1 MAAENTDKFLKL
13 ARKWTAK
20 IGAAG
25 VADDEVTT
33 IPLSSVTNLPTDTAV
48 IVTIDRVDASGTATP
63 TLEEA
68 VIGVVSGTNLVDC
81 VRGVE
86 GTAQAHA
93 AGASVEVLVTAAS
106 WNSMIDGFLAEH
118 SQSGAHGSG
127 LVTSI
132 KASAA
137 TINTGTSDTSVV
149 TPKGLADSNYVFTT
163 KTQTLTNKTLTSPV
177 VNKPTINGS
186 VQAYTSNSDGATVTF
201 NMAASNIH
209 TVTLGGNRTL
219 AVSNVSAGQCFII
232 NLKQDGTGSRTVTWF
247 SGISWAGGS
256 APTLTTTA
264 SKTDTLGFICTSVGA
279 YLGYVV
285 GQNL

>member
-118 SQSGAHGSG
+118 SQSGGHGSG

-163 KTQTLTNKTLTSPV
+163 KTQTLTNKTFT
-177 VNKPTINGS
+177 KPTINGS
-186 VQAYTSNSDGATVTF
+186 VQGEATYSPAGAGTTTLDLSAANVHKVT
-201 NMAASNIH
+201 MPA
-209 TVTLGGNRTL
+209 TTQTL
-219 AVSNVSAGQCFII
+219 AISNATAGQYFIVEI
-232 NLKQDGTGSRTVTWF
+232 NNVTSQGALTWF
-247 SGISWAGGS
+247 TTIRWAGGV
-256 APTLTTTA
+256 APTLTGTNGKRDVFGFKVTGA
-264 SKTDTLGFICTSVGA
+264 NTYDGFI
-279 YLGYVV
+279 V